1 MKKAFLAA
9 ILTISLGSAFG
20 AVITLET
27 TFDNSGNG
35 APGSVPDP
43 AGVPVGNGFFSYTAD
58 TALVDGNYD
67 WSSFLNPTIYIAFS
81 NGLVF
86 TQNDLLQNSGLGVQ
100 ISQGQFNF
108 TTLTPA
114 PTQWG
119 GSADFTNPSGD
130 SLTTSP
136 NQPNQSYGGVAA
148 AYYTISTG
156 FPAYRGS
163 YGVGASPATITP
175 PVPEPSALSLLA
187 VGLGGLAMMRR
198 RRA

>member
-1 MKKAFLAA
+1 MRKTLLAA

-27 TFDNSGNG
+27 TFDNSWNG
-35 APGSVPDP
+35 P

-81 NGLVF
+81 NGPVF
-86 TQNDLLQNSGLGVQ
+86 TQNDLSENPFATGLGVQ

-108 TTLTPA
+108 TTLQLA
-114 PTQWG
+114 PRTNG
-119 GSADFTNPSGD
+119 GSADFTNLSGD
-130 SLTTSP
+130 VLSTSP
-136 NQPNQSYGGVAA
+136 NQPNQPYSGVAA
-148 AYYTISTG
+148 MYFMNSSGGGQNYGGT
-156 FPAYRGS
+156 
-163 YGVGASPATITP
+163 YGVGASPATIAP

-198 RRA
+198 RRS